1 MEVVSGVLF
10 GSRQEYRWP
19 SAASVKM
26 AEDPVHRA
34 TVMSAHVRLRR
45 EETAIGKRILPRTE
59 AQLATISSTDPRY
72 TASKPHIRP
81 LPPRN
86 TTILRGVERDK
97 STSLVLKNGVVPGMG
112 PQSTSHRDST
122 KQHSAGVRRG
132 ASGAPHQC

>member
-26 AEDPVHRA
+26 AEDPVDRA

-86 TTILRGVERDK
+86 TTILRCGERQEYLLGSEEWSSARDGLSPRATETPRS
-97 STSLVLKNGVVPGMG
+97 STLQGSAGG
-112 PQSTSHRDST
+112 PQ
-122 KQHSAGVRRG
+122 G
-132 ASGAPHQC
+132 PHINAN